1 MYPISQWVPQDP
13 QNPQQFNFS
22 QPHYPGKIC
31 IQQSFQPPSFQPH
44 LFQPPS
50 FQPHLFQP
58 HLFQPHL
65 FQPQPQQTQQ
75 LYRVP
80 SPLFIASQIESNERS
95 QSLSPIEL
103 KNIDELKKEKLKYQQ
118 LYIQQLEAKK
128 LENEQKLKSFE
139 EKTVKVETIKEEIEK
154 KEKSKLFTQFVMLL
168 WLGSIKGYKKSY
180 VFLYWIYKTHID
192 DIHDDSLKYI
202 SEYYYLNKIFPP
214 GLVYHPVFPSFNILE
229 PIKEMSIEEEKQHD
243 AIIRDILQNIISNPE
258 KNSMQSHIVAENLIY
273 MFL

>member
-1 MYPISQWVPQDP
+1 MYPISQWVSPVQQPQ
-13 QNPQQFNFS
+13 QQFNFS
-22 QPHYPGKIC
+22 QPYYPCQTG
-31 IQQSFQPPSFQPH
+31 IQQGFYSQSLQSPQSPQT
-44 LFQPPS
+44 
-50 FQPHLFQP
+50 
-58 HLFQPHL
+58 
-65 FQPQPQQTQQ
+65 FQPQQLQQ

-80 SPLFIASQIESNERS
+80 RPLFIASPIESNERS

-128 LENEQKLKSFE
+128 LEDEQKLKSFE
-139 EKTVKVETIKEEIEK
+139 EETVKVETIKVETVKVETIKEEIEK